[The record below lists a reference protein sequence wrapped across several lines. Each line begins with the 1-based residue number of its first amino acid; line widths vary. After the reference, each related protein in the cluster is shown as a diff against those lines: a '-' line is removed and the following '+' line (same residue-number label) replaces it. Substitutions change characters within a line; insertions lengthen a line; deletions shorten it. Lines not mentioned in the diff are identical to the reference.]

1 MRILVVGGMGNVGGR
16 LAATLAKRGNHVT
29 VLDVRSSPV
38 EPYVVLD
45 DCEVLV
51 GDITE
56 KAELDETFRL
66 GQFDSVFHL
75 AAVLSADAEKDF
87 DRAWKVN
94 MVGMR
99 NVLLAAT
106 SYKVN
111 KVVFSSTTASFG
123 PGVEEP
129 VRVDSPQWPV
139 SLYGVTKV
147 AGERL
152 GVRMHY
158 RWGMDFRGL
167 RLPSVVSPFGAG
179 GGVTAFCSQLYEHAV
194 GRGHYQ
200 FYVEPG
206 VGRPV
211 VYVDDAVSALIQ
223 LHDANESSLTRR
235 VYQLGGISA
244 TSEEM
249 ALSVL
254 KELPNVQ
261 FTYEPDST
269 KNSLVKSLPMYV
281 DDHDASDDWGWVPK
295 YDLQGM
301 TKRMIAELRS
311 ISE

>member
-16 LAATLAKRGNHVT
+16 LAVNLAKRGDQVT
-29 VLDVRSSPV
+29 VLDVRTSPV
-38 EPYVVLD
+38 EPSIALD
-45 DCEVLV
+45 GCEVLV
-51 GDITE
+51 GDITD
-56 KAELDETFRL
+56 KTELDETFKS
-66 GQFDSVFHL
+66 GGFDSVFHL
-75 AAVLSADAEKDF
+75 AAVLSDDAEKDF

-99 NVLLAAT
+99 NVLLAAMMSKT
-106 SYKVN
+106 N

-123 PGVEEP
+123 PGVKEP
-129 VRVDSPQWPV
+129 VCVDSPQWPA
-139 SLYGVTKV
+139 SFYGVTKV

-152 GVRMHY
+152 GNQMHY

-167 RLPSVVSPFGAG
+167 RLPSVVAPFGAG

-194 GRGHYQ
+194 ERGHYQ
-200 FYVEPG
+200 FYVERD

-211 VYVDDAVSALIQ
+211 VYIDDAVSALIQ
-223 LHDANESSLTRR
+223 LHDANEPSLTRR

-249 ALSVL
+249 ALAVL

-261 FTYEPDST
+261 FTFEPDTT

-281 DDHDASDDWGWVPK
+281 DDRDSCDDWGWSPK
-295 YDLQGM
+295 YDLQEM
-301 TKRMIAELRS
+301 TKRMIAELRIVS
-311 ISE
+311 K